1 VARISDWG
9 TAIWNSFTSALA
21 VIFDFIP
28 KLIGF
33 IVVFVI
39 GLIVAKAVERA
50 VSWLLRRAHFDAFS
64 ERIGLTRL
72 EHRFNMRMDVTNVLS
87 KVVFWFVFLIFLVPA
102 VDALGLSSVSVL
114 LGTIISY
121 LPNVFVA
128 VLLLFLGMLLAT
140 FAADIVRGLVAGTSL
155 GNPDIYANVVRYAI
169 LGFVALLALY
179 QLNIAPAIVE
189 TLFTS
194 VVGAL
199 ALAFGLAF
207 GLGGRE
213 TAQRWLNRGENRLSS
228 AAPEIAA
235 QQRSGSRTMAPEQA
249 PMSQA
254 RTAAAMPTDEQLRDR
269 TFSQQPYSEQ
279 KRNTPPYGP

>member
-1 VARISDWG
+1 MARISDWG

-33 IVVFVI
+33 IVVFII

-50 VSWLLRRAHFDAFS
+50 VTWLLRRAHFDAFS

-72 EHRFNMRMDVTNVLS
+72 EQRFNMRMDVTNVLG

-102 VDALGLSSVSVL
+102 VDALGLSSVSAL

-155 GNPDIYANVVRYAI
+155 GNPSIYANVVRYAI

-189 TLFTS
+189 TLFTA

-269 TFSQQPYSEQ
+269 TFSQQPYNEQ
-279 KRNTPPYGP
+279 KRSNPPYGP

>member
-1 VARISDWG
+1 MARISDWG

-50 VSWLLRRAHFDAFS
+50 VTWLLRRAHFDAFS

-189 TLFTS
+189 TLFTA

-235 QQRSGSRTMAPEQA
+235 QQRSGSRAIAPEQA

-279 KRNTPPYGP
+279 KRNNPPYGP

>member
-1 VARISDWG
+1 MARISDWG

-33 IVVFVI
+33 IVVFII

-50 VSWLLRRAHFDAFS
+50 VTWLLRRAHFDAFS

-72 EHRFNMRMDVTNVLS
+72 EHRFNMRMDVTNVLG

-102 VDALGLSSVSVL
+102 VDALGLSSVSAL

-155 GNPDIYANVVRYAI
+155 GNPSIYANVVRYAI

-189 TLFTS
+189 TLFTA

-269 TFSQQPYSEQ
+269 TFSQQPYNEQ
-279 KRNTPPYGP
+279 KRSNPPYGP

>member
-1 VARISDWG
+1 MARISDWG
-9 TAIWNSFTSALA
+9 TAIWTSFTSALA

-33 IVVFVI
+33 IVVFII

-50 VSWLLRRAHFDAFS
+50 VTWLLRRAHFDAFS

-72 EHRFNMRMDVTNVLS
+72 EQRFNMRMDVTNVLG

-102 VDALGLSSVSVL
+102 VDALGLSSVSAL
-114 LGTIISY
+114 LGLIIGY

-128 VLLLFLGMLLAT
+128 VLLLFLVMLSAT

-155 GNPDIYANVVRYAI
+155 GNPSIYANVVRYAI

-189 TLFTS
+189 TLFTA

-235 QQRSGSRTMAPEQA
+235 QQRSGR
-249 PMSQA
+249 
-254 RTAAAMPTDEQLRDR
+254 
-269 TFSQQPYSEQ
+269 
-279 KRNTPPYGP
+279 